1 MHCNNFLDTA
11 NRLLECRVDAE
22 TFSVV
27 RLGKETAIR
36 SFPISVDDSLDQAAS
51 EADRERIRQI
61 RQEYRLEG
69 KVVAMGV
76 DRIDYTKGLVERLLA
91 VDRFLDKYPQYKR
104 RFVFIQLAA
113 PSRTHIKRYHDF
125 GAEVD
130 GLVEKINW
138 KHSEENWRPII
149 YLKRHFSQ
157 DEIRPYYT
165 LADIC
170 IVSSLHDGMNLVAKE
185 YVATKTDSNGVLILS
200 RFTGAAKELTQ
211 ALLINP
217 YSTEEFA
224 DSIKLA
230 AEMPVEEKRS
240 RMMAMRNIVKANNVY
255 RWAGNIITEWTSLK
269 KKG

>member
-11 NRLLECRVDAE
+11 NRLLESRVDSE

-36 SFPISVDDSLDQAAS
+36 SFPISVDNRMARDLSD
-51 EADRERIRQI
+51 EDRKKIERIRQ
-61 RQEYRLEG
+61 EYALEG
-69 KVVAMGV
+69 RVIAVGV
-76 DRIDYTKGLVERLLA
+76 DRIDYTKGLLERLLA
-91 VDRFLDKYPQYKR
+91 VDRFLEKYPQYKR

-113 PSRTHIKRYHDF
+113 PSRMHIQRYHDF
-125 GAEVD
+125 AAEVD

-138 KHSEENWRPII
+138 KYSEENWRPIL
-149 YLKRHFSQ
+149 YFKRHFSQ
-157 DEIRPYYT
+157 EEIRPFYA
-165 LADIC
+165 LADVC
-170 IVSSLHDGMNLVAKE
+170 IVSPLHDGMNLVAKE
-185 YVATKTDSNGVLILS
+185 YVAAKTDLRGVLILS
-200 RFTGAAKELTQ
+200 RFAGAAKELTQ

-230 AEMPVEEKRS
+230 AEMSAEEKCS
-240 RMMAMRNIVKANNVY
+240 RMRDMRNNIKTNNVY

-269 KKG
+269 KRI